1 MLTLTNRRV
10 IRVERDPEG
19 DFSVPAPT
27 MSSALR
33 LPPAELKNRLSRGE
47 VKSQVEVGQGEH
59 VGTFRLT
66 LRCGGRCWTATVS
79 ADGTVIDEVF
89 SFDRER
95 LANWRRCHLDASQ
108 RR

>member
-1 MLTLTNRRV
+1 M
-10 IRVERDPEG
+10 
-19 DFSVPAPT
+19 PAPT

-95 LANWRRCHLDASQ
+95 LANWRRRHLDASQ